1 MSSNTNRIKGNSNIG
16 FRKYANKSFAY
27 LKGVNKIV
35 LVLVGLFLLLV
46 VGIIVY
52 WVYKAIVKARKGD
65 DENPILVSGSIDAS
79 DPDSSKSW
87 VLPNSSGSNSP
98 NMSFTISFWMY
109 IADWYYRVD
118 DPKAILIKDVSS
130 NGSVAGTSCAP
141 GIWLAPDKNN
151 LIVATRVLGRNKPQ
165 VCNVANIPIQK
176 WVHVAY
182 VLDNRTVDVY
192 VDCKLERSCILSGV
206 PFLNNHKLHLFP
218 KNPSSP
224 GGSGTTDNQTGFLG
238 QLSSLRY
245 FSQALKP
252 VDIARICNEGPNATV
267 GETSKGHKPNDNNSY
282 SCPTKFDYKELS
294 LVKKQLTK
302 SLKEVDNIM
311 DHQDVVPT
319 DQPTPVLRRLD
330 SNMDPNCENVSTVN
344 KQWIMYPDM
353 DMPGNDMRCV
363 EYPLHTD
370 INILKQKCLKT
381 PGCAGFIR
389 ARYQDKNKIFVCY
402 KTKAGEEYLKKYGMG
417 WSGESYIIK

>member
-1 MSSNTNRIKGNSNIG
+1 MPNTNNTKGNSNRG
-16 FRKYANKSFAY
+16 VRAYATKSVAY
-27 LKGVNKIV
+27 LKGVNTIV

-46 VGIIVY
+46 VGMIVY
-52 WVYKAIVKARKGD
+52 WVYKAVVKARKGD
-65 DENPILVSGSIDAS
+65 NENPILVSGSIDAS
-79 DPDSSKSW
+79 DPDSAKSW

-130 NGSVAGTSCAP
+130 NGSVAGNNCAP
-141 GIWLAPDKNN
+141 GIWLAPGKNN
-151 LIVATRVLGRNKPQ
+151 LIVATRVLGRDKPQ
-165 VCNVANIPIQK
+165 VCDVANIPIQK
-176 WVHVAY
+176 WVHIAY

-224 GGSGTTDNQTGFLG
+224 GGSGTTDSQTGFLG

-267 GETSKGHKPNDNNSY
+267 GEPSKGHKPDDNNNSD
-282 SCPTKFDYKELS
+282 SCPTRFDYKELNI
-294 LVKKQLTK
+294 VKKQLTK
-302 SLKEVDNIM
+302 SLKEVDNII
-311 DHQDVVPT
+311 DQQDIVPT
-319 DQPTPVLRRLD
+319 DQGIPYSLKFNALSQPNPILRRLD
-330 SNMDPNCENVSTVN
+330 SDN
-344 KQWIMYPDM
+344 
-353 DMPGNDMRCV
+353 NDMAPNYDNSGSMN
-363 EYPLHTD
+363 EMFYS
-370 INILKQKCLKT
+370 QK
-381 PGCAGFIR
+381 
-389 ARYQDKNKIFVCY
+389 KN
-402 KTKAGEEYLKKYGMG
+402 
-417 WSGESYIIK
+417 